1 MPGQV
6 ATVNAIPDRY
16 EVEEPSMSESSRG
29 GYFCGVVSM
38 ICMGCVWM
46 CASSWYRTHVSEVVE
61 SRMMKVCIY

>member
-1 MPGQV
+1 
-6 ATVNAIPDRY
+6 
-16 EVEEPSMSESSRG
+16 MSESSRG